1 MEEQRD
7 DEENP
12 CGAAGR
18 KRVDDGTG
26 YGWNL
31 HPSGGGNLVSTVSA
45 AETVSDF
52 VSLKSAL
59 ESGETS
65 ISVTSA
71 ITIPAGEE
79 LTIDG
84 DVEIQMV
91 GAEATLLVEG
101 TLTLSD
107 NAVLRGNDDADR
119 KVSVV
124 IVENGGVFTM
134 KGGTITGNT
143 ARYVSLN
150 VDRCGG
156 GVTVRD
162 GEIGG
167 KFIMNGG
174 TITGNTAMYGGGVHI
189 ATTRKKTQRVFLN
202 LITAKS
208 RLTGLST
215 AAVCI

>member
-1 MEEQRD
+1 MTKKILAALLAASVLTMV
-7 DEENP
+7 P
-12 CGAAGR
+12 VAAG
-18 KRVDDGTG
+18 TST
-26 YGWNL
+26 L
-31 HPSGGGNLVSTVSA
+31 PGGGNLVSTVSA

>member
-1 MEEQRD
+1 MVDWNMGYVPNISKMEEQRD

-18 KRVDDGTG
+18 QRPDDGAG
-26 YGWNL
+26 CGRHL

-52 VSLKSAL
+52 ASLKSAL

-79 LTIDG
+79 LTIDD

-107 NAVLRGNDDADR
+107 NAVLRGNDDAAR

-134 KGGTITGNT
+134 EGGTITGNT
-143 ARYVSLN
+143 ARYASLD

-156 GVTVRD
+156 GVQFV
-162 GEIGG
+162 
-167 KFIMNGG
+167 
-174 TITGNTAMYGGGVHI
+174 TARPAV
-189 ATTRKKTQRVFLN
+189 N
-202 LITAKS
+202 L
-208 RLTGLST
+208 L
-215 AAVCI
+215 